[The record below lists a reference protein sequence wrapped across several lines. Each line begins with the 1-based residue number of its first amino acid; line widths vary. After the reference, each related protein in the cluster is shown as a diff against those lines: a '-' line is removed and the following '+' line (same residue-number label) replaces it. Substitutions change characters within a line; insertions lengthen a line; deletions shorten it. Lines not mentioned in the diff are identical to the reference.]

1 METGPYSE
9 WSQGYLD
16 GHNAALNA
24 HEDYDAAQS
33 KADKLLSTLREA
45 QKLIRQ
51 INSSNVNG
59 LADCPTHDK
68 KTPQKSQCE

>member
-1 METGPYSE
+1 METGQYDYYERAYSN
-9 WSQGYLD
+9 
-16 GHNAALNA
+16 GHNAALNER
-24 HEDYDAAQS
+24 EDYDAAQS